1 MDAKRRRL
9 FHLWTAN
16 AITLEKYLENVI
28 AQNVWSPNM
37 TKGSLEIIG
46 SFCCFILFLIYSFF
60 YESKLK
66 IYYSVLEIREII
78 IIVSRSKDNLLMNYL
93 LLSLSV
99 LKSGTKTYLRLKKR

>member
-1 MDAKRRRL
+1 MVAEHDERESRNNRIFLL
-9 FHLWTAN
+9 F
-16 AITLEKYLENVI
+16 Y
-28 AQNVWSPNM
+28 
-37 TKGSLEIIG
+37 
-46 SFCCFILFLIYSFF
+46 FILFIHFF

-66 IYYSVLEIREII
+66 IYYSVLEIRKIV